1 MLKCKAVCD
10 EWDCIMSVIGGAKV
24 EKEKIVI
31 GLSGGVDSAV
41 AAYLL
46 QQEGYEVIGVT
57 MQVWHGD
64 GEGNHPVMEQMLG
77 DAKRV
82 AMQLGIRHYVVNF
95 EEEFQECVAKRF
107 VSDYFRGRTP
117 NPCIQ
122 CNRAIKWEA
131 LMRKAREYGARY
143 VATGHYAHIEQL
155 PNGRYTISMADASEK
170 DQTYVLYRLTQ
181 EQLAHTRMPLGA
193 YSKEE
198 VRRLAEQ
205 LGMVVAEKPD
215 SQEIC
220 FIPDDDYVSYI
231 EAHREE
237 PLPPEGN
244 FVSVTGEILGQH
256 EGIWHYTVGQRKGL
270 GIALGKPAYVVAI
283 RPETNEVVL
292 GDNADV
298 FAPALTVSEV
308 NYMGVS
314 ELREPLQAV
323 ARIRYAHKGAP
334 CTIYPMTDGRL
345 RVVFEEMQRAITPGQ
360 SMVAYA
366 DGRILLGGI
375 IDAVENEREGNVG
388 SSEETTKE

>member
-1 MLKCKAVCD
+1 MAENK
-10 EWDCIMSVIGGAKV
+10 
-24 EKEKIVI
+24 KIVI

-46 QQEGYEVIGVT
+46 QQQGYEVIGVT

-64 GEGNHPVMEQMLG
+64 GEDNHPVVDQMLR
-77 DAKRV
+77 DAERV
-82 AMQLGIRHYVVNF
+82 ATQLGIRHYVVNF
-95 EEEFQECVAKRF
+95 EEDFRECVAKRF
-107 VSDYFRGRTP
+107 ISDYFQGRTP
-117 NPCIQ
+117 NPCVQ

-131 LMRKAREYGARY
+131 LLRKAWEYGANY

-155 PNGRYTISMADASEK
+155 SNGRYTISMADYAEK
-170 DQTYVLYRLTQ
+170 DQTYVLYGLTQ
-181 EQLAHTRMPLGA
+181 EQLAHTIMPLGA
-193 YSKEE
+193 YRKEE
-198 VRRLAEQ
+198 VRKLAEE
-205 LGMVVAEKPD
+205 LGLAVAEKPD

-231 EAHREE
+231 EEHREG
-237 PLPPEGN
+237 PLPPKGN
-244 FVSVTGEILGQH
+244 FVSVAGEALGQH

-270 GIALGKPAYVVAI
+270 GIALGKPAYVVSI

-292 GDNADV
+292 GDNEDV

-314 ELREPLQAV
+314 ELSEPLQGV
-323 ARIRYAHKGAP
+323 ARIRYAHRGAP
-334 CTIYPMTDGRL
+334 CIIYPMGEGRL
-345 RVVFEEMQRAITPGQ
+345 RVVFDEPQRAITPGQ

-375 IDAVENEREGNVG
+375 IDAVENNAHVDEAGD
-388 SSEETTKE
+388 EEV

>member
-1 MLKCKAVCD
+1 M
-10 EWDCIMSVIGGAKV
+10 V

-46 QQEGYEVIGVT
+46 QQQGYEVIGVT

-64 GEGNHPVMEQMLG
+64 GEDNHPVVEQMLE
-77 DAKRV
+77 DAGRV
-82 AMQLGIRHYVVNF
+82 ATQLGIRHYVVNF
-95 EEEFQECVAKRF
+95 EEEFRECVAKRF
-107 VSDYFRGRTP
+107 VSDYFQGRTP

-131 LMRKAREYGARY
+131 LLRKAREYGANY

-193 YSKEE
+193 YRKEE
-198 VRRLAEQ
+198 VRMLAEE
-205 LGMVVAEKPD
+205 LGLVVAEKPD

-231 EAHREE
+231 ETHREQ
-237 PLPPEGN
+237 PLPPKGN
-244 FVSVTGEILGQH
+244 FVSVTGEVLGQH

-292 GDNADV
+292 GDNEDV

-308 NYMGVS
+308 NYMGIP
-314 ELREPLQAV
+314 ELREPLQAM
-323 ARIRYAHKGAP
+323 ARIRYAHRGAP
-334 CTIYPMTDGRL
+334 CIIYPMEDGHL
-345 RVVFEEMQRAITPGQ
+345 RVVFGEPQRAITPGQ

-366 DGRILLGGI
+366 EGRILFGGI
-375 IDAVENEREGNVG
+375 IDAVEDKVDVDRVDDGKTSAE
-388 SSEETTKE
+388 